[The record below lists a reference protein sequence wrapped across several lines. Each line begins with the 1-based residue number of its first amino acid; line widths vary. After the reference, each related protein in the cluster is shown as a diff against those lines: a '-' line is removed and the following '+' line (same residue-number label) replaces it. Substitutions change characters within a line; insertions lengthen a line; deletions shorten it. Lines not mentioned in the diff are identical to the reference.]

1 MDAKWNSPITKGQM
15 LDDSTHLR
23 FPEHTN
29 FQRQKVEWWMLRLGS
44 GEGESVFSADTVSV
58 WGDEKVLE
66 VDGGDSCPTR

>member
-1 MDAKWNSPITKGQM
+1 M
-15 LDDSTHLR
+15 R

-44 GEGESVFSADTVSV
+44 GEGESVFNADTVSV